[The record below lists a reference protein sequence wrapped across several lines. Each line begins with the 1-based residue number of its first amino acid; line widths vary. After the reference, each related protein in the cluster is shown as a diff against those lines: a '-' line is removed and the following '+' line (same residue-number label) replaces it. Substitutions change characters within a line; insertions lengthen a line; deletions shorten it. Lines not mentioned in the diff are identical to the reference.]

1 MVQKLKQTH
10 KNVLYFF
17 KSNDKRNMIG
27 LLGLFLLFAFNFASL
42 SSFYVSKESLR
53 DSIISQEL
61 PLTSD
66 NIYSEIQKDLLLPIY
81 ISSSMANDTFLR
93 DWVIKGEQNIDEI
106 QKYLLEIKIKYQ
118 AVSSFFVSDLTKKYY
133 YSDGL
138 LKTVKKT
145 EPRDKWFYRVKNI
158 KRLYEINVDLDMA
171 NSDIITIF
179 INYKVFDFAGQFIG
193 ATGVGLPVKTMK
205 SRIDHYQNIYHR
217 NIFFTN
223 ASGTTILADKS
234 LNLQI
239 GSKPNIKS
247 LPGISTIAD
256 QILSQNHFN
265 SSYELEGKTVLL
277 SSRYIPELNWYLIVQ
292 QGEGEKLSAVREV
305 LIINIIICVFAT
317 IVVLVIIGF
326 LTNRYQNRLEKRN
339 DELEEKNQQINDQKL
354 LLESTNKR
362 LEKLN
367 TEKDEFLSIAA
378 HDLKSPLNG
387 ITGMAQLILE
397 DTSGDSNIK
406 KFSELI
412 LSSSQAM
419 SELISKLLDVRYID
433 SMQNPSMIS
442 TNFTLLVTEIVE
454 QYQTIAAK
462 KNIVLIPKISSTSIV
477 ILDFENWMYQ
487 VVTNLISN
495 AIKFSPQG
503 KQVEICL
510 DQTEQVAQL
519 KISDQGPGFSD
530 KDKQSLYKRFS
541 RLSAKPTA
549 NEGSTGL
556 GLYIV
561 KRIISQLGGSIS
573 CFSELGHGSSFTV
586 TIPLDRK

>member
-53 DSIISQEL
+53 ESIISQEL

-66 NIYSEIQKDLLLPIY
+66 NIYSEIQKDLLLPVY

-93 DWVIKGEQNIDEI
+93 DWVIQGEQNIDDI

-133 YSDGL
+133 YSDGV

-179 INYKVFDFAGQFIG
+179 INYKVFDFSGRFIG

-223 ASGTTILADKS
+223 ASGTAILADKS

-239 GSKPNIKS
+239 GSKPNIKR

-256 QILSQNHFN
+256 QILSQNQFN

-277 SSRYIPELNWYLIVQ
+277 TSRYIPELNWYLIVQ

-326 LTNRYQNRLEKRN
+326 LTNRYQNRLETRN
-339 DELEEKNQQINDQKL
+339 AELEEKNQQINDQKL

-419 SELISKLLDVRYID
+419 SKLISKLLDVRYID
-433 SMQNPSMIS
+433 SMQNPSLVS
-442 TNFTLLVTEIVE
+442 TNFTLLVTEIIE

-510 DQTEQVAQL
+510 DQTEQMAQL
-519 KISDQGPGFSD
+519 KINDQGPGFSD
-530 KDKQSLYKRFS
+530 KDKQNLYKRFS

-561 KRIISQLGGSIS
+561 KRIILQLGGSIS
-573 CFSELGHGSSFTV
+573 CFSDLGHGSSFTV

>member
-53 DSIISQEL
+53 ESIISQEL

-66 NIYSEIQKDLLLPIY
+66 NIYSEIQKDLLLPVY

-93 DWVIKGEQNIDEI
+93 DWVIQGEQNIDDI

-133 YSDGL
+133 YSDGV

-179 INYKVFDFAGQFIG
+179 INYKVFDFSGRFIG

-239 GSKPNIKS
+239 GSKPNIKR

-256 QILSQNHFN
+256 QILSQNQFN

-277 SSRYIPELNWYLIVQ
+277 TSRYIPELNWYLIVQ

-326 LTNRYQNRLEKRN
+326 LTNRYQNRLETRN
-339 DELEEKNQQINDQKL
+339 AELEEKNQQINDQKL

-419 SELISKLLDVRYID
+419 SKLISKLLDVRYID
-433 SMQNPSMIS
+433 SMQNPSLVS

-462 KNIVLIPKISSTSIV
+462 KNIVLIPKISSASIV

-510 DQTEQVAQL
+510 DQTEQMAQL

-530 KDKQSLYKRFS
+530 KDKQSIYKRFS

-561 KRIISQLGGSIS
+561 KRIILQLGGSIS
-573 CFSELGHGSSFTV
+573 CFSDLGHGSSFTV

>member
-1 MVQKLKQTH
+1 
-10 KNVLYFF
+10 
-17 KSNDKRNMIG
+17 
-27 LLGLFLLFAFNFASL
+27 
-42 SSFYVSKESLR
+42 
-53 DSIISQEL
+53 
-61 PLTSD
+61 
-66 NIYSEIQKDLLLPIY
+66 
-81 ISSSMANDTFLR
+81 
-93 DWVIKGEQNIDEI
+93 
-106 QKYLLEIKIKYQ
+106 
-118 AVSSFFVSDLTKKYY
+118 
-133 YSDGL
+133 
-138 LKTVKKT
+138 
-145 EPRDKWFYRVKNI
+145 
-158 KRLYEINVDLDMA
+158 
-171 NSDIITIF
+171 
-179 INYKVFDFAGQFIG
+179 
-193 ATGVGLPVKTMK
+193 
-205 SRIDHYQNIYHR
+205 
-217 NIFFTN
+217 
-223 ASGTTILADKS
+223 
-234 LNLQI
+234 
-239 GSKPNIKS
+239 
-247 LPGISTIAD
+247 
-256 QILSQNHFN
+256 
-265 SSYELEGKTVLL
+265 
-277 SSRYIPELNWYLIVQ
+277 
-292 QGEGEKLSAVREV
+292 
-305 LIINIIICVFAT
+305 
-317 IVVLVIIGF
+317 VLVIIGF
-326 LTNRYQNRLEKRN
+326 LTNRYQNRLETRN
-339 DELEEKNQQINDQKL
+339 EELEEKNQQINDQKL

-419 SELISKLLDVRYID
+419 SKLISKLLDVRYID
-433 SMQNPSMIS
+433 SMQNPSLVS

-510 DQTEQVAQL
+510 DQTEQMARL
-519 KISDQGPGFSD
+519 KINDQGPGFSD
-530 KDKQSLYKRFS
+530 KDKQNLYKRFS

-561 KRIISQLGGSIS
+561 KRIILQLGGSIS
-573 CFSELGHGSSFTV
+573 CFSDLGHGSSFTV
-586 TIPLDRK
+586 TVPLDRK